1 MGLIKMPSEIEVK
14 PAITV
19 LIYGEPG
26 IGKTT
31 TGCSAPNAVLFDF
44 DGGVQRINGAH
55 RVPTV
60 QVHSWQEALDAL
72 DEVARELPDTQSI
85 IIDTA
90 GKMLDFMSAYIIA
103 GGERGMINKDGTLS
117 LKGYGVRKQM
127 FIDFNFKVTHM
138 GKNVVYIA
146 HEREEKRGEETV
158 KRPEIGGS
166 SANDLI
172 KELDLVGYMRA
183 IGKKRTI
190 TFDPDEKWYAKNTCN
205 LPAEINVPT
214 TVDDAGNAIAENN
227 FLCKIID
234 TYAEVQRKN
243 QESTRAYDALIGKLK
258 TAIAAINS
266 AAMANE
272 FIGKMNEVSHIFNSK
287 IVARRLFSERVAEL
301 KLVYDAET
309 KMYADAPK
317 AEPKAEGKKAPADAK
332 AKASAESKE
341 SGETAEA

>member
-19 LIYGEPG
+19 LLYGEPG

-55 RVPTV
+55 RIPTV

-72 DEVARELPDTQSI
+72 DEVAKELPDTQSI
-85 IIDTA
+85 VIDTA
-90 GKMLDFMSAYIIA
+90 GKMLDFMSAHIIA

-127 FIDFNFKVTHM
+127 FIDFNFRVTHM
-138 GKNVVYIA
+138 GKNVIYIA

-183 IGKKRTI
+183 TGKKRTI

-205 LPAEINVPT
+205 LPTEITIPVI
-214 TVDDAGNAIAENN
+214 VDEKGAVVAENN
-227 FLCKIID
+227 FLCKIIAAYND
-234 TYAEVQRKN
+234 VQKRN
-243 QESTRAYDALIGKLK
+243 QETTREYDELVTALKKEIDGITNAA
-258 TAIAAINS
+258 TANAFIETIN
-266 AAMANE
+266 NT
-272 FIGKMNEVSHIFNSK
+272 SHIYNSK
-287 IVARRLFSERVAEL
+287 IVARRIFGEKVTALGLIFN
-301 KLVYDAET
+301 KDT
-309 KMYADAPK
+309 KTYEDAPK
-317 AEPKAEGKKAPADAK
+317 TDGKAAAPADGDDKTK
-332 AKASAESKE
+332 AKA
-341 SGETAEA
+341 

>member
-1 MGLIKMPSEIEVK
+1 MPSEIEVK

-19 LIYGEPG
+19 LLYGEPG

-55 RVPTV
+55 RIPTV

-72 DEVARELPDTQSI
+72 DEVAKELPDTQSI
-85 IIDTA
+85 VIDTA
-90 GKMLDFMSAYIIA
+90 GKMLDFMSAHIIA

-127 FIDFNFKVTHM
+127 FIDFNFRVTHM
-138 GKNVVYIA
+138 GKNVIYIA

-183 IGKKRTI
+183 TGKKRTI

-205 LPAEINVPT
+205 LPTEITIPVI
-214 TVDDAGNAIAENN
+214 VDEKGAVVAENN
-227 FLCKIID
+227 FLCKIIAAYND
-234 TYAEVQRKN
+234 VQKRN
-243 QESTRAYDALIGKLK
+243 QETTREYDELVTALKKEIDGITNAA
-258 TAIAAINS
+258 TANAFIETIN
-266 AAMANE
+266 NT
-272 FIGKMNEVSHIFNSK
+272 SHIYNSK
-287 IVARRLFSERVAEL
+287 IVARRIFGEKVTALGLIFN
-301 KLVYDAET
+301 KDT
-309 KMYADAPK
+309 KTYEDAPK
-317 AEPKAEGKKAPADAK
+317 TDGKAAAPADGDDKTK
-332 AKASAESKE
+332 AKA
-341 SGETAEA
+341 

>member
-19 LIYGEPG
+19 LLYGEPG

-55 RVPTV
+55 RIPTV

-72 DEVARELPDTQSI
+72 DEVAKELPDTQSI
-85 IIDTA
+85 VIDTA
-90 GKMLDFMSAYIIA
+90 GKMLDFMSAHIIA

-127 FIDFNFKVTHM
+127 FIDFNFRVTHM
-138 GKNVVYIA
+138 GKNVIYIA

-183 IGKKRTI
+183 TGKKRTI

-205 LPAEINVPT
+205 LPTEITIPVI
-214 TVDDAGNAIAENN
+214 VDEKGAVVAENN
-227 FLCKIID
+227 FLCKIIAAYND
-234 TYAEVQRKN
+234 VQKRN
-243 QESTRAYDALIGKLK
+243 QETTREYDELVTALKKEIDGITNAA
-258 TAIAAINS
+258 TANAFIETIN
-266 AAMANE
+266 NT
-272 FIGKMNEVSHIFNSK
+272 SHIYNSK
-287 IVARRLFSERVAEL
+287 IVARRIFGEKVTALGLIFN
-301 KLVYDAET
+301 KDT
-309 KMYADAPK
+309 KTYEDAPK
-317 AEPKAEGKKAPADAK
+317 TDGKAAAPADGDDKK
-332 AKASAESKE
+332 AKA
-341 SGETAEA
+341 